1 MQSDM
6 NEVLREMTGME
17 LLWIKLNSNAK
28 TREMVEIELDRR
40 AALARRPENPI
51 PYASREAVTET
62 RRLHSA

>member
-6 NEVLREMTGME
+6 REVLKEMTGME

-40 AALARRPENPI
+40 AALGWRPENLI
-51 PYASREAVTET
+51 PYASREAVTGR

>member
-1 MQSDM
+1 MNSDM
-6 NEVLREMTGME
+6 SEVLREMTGME

-40 AALARRPENPI
+40 AKLSDRNQAPI
-51 PYASREAVTET
+51 PYVARDTEREA